1 MNSKQPTFLVDAM
14 LGNIAK
20 KLRLLGYDSEYS
32 SNINDDELILN
43 AKKENRIIITK
54 DELLSHKA
62 RKKNVPVIQI
72 TADKETDQ
80 LTQIYKN
87 LELPKSVISGITA
100 RCTICNGKLH
110 SIEKDLI
117 INKVPAGVLEQTDDF
132 WICDECDK
140 VYWEGTHIKNLQKFV
155 IGLNERL

>member
-1 MNSKQPTFLVDAM
+1 M

-87 LELPKSVISGITA
+87 LEKSFRKKS
-100 RCTICNGKLH
+100 KL
-110 SIEKDLI
+110 
-117 INKVPAGVLEQTDDF
+117 
-132 WICDECDK
+132 
-140 VYWEGTHIKNLQKFV
+140 
-155 IGLNERL
+155 

>member
-1 MNSKQPTFLVDAM
+1 MFLVDAM

-32 SNINDDELILN
+32 SNINDDELILK
-43 AKKENRIIITK
+43 AEKENRIIITK
-54 DELLSHKA
+54 DELLSHQA

-72 TADKETDQ
+72 TADEETDQ

-100 RCTICNGKLH
+100 RLNDTITNTILFNWFYWSTRQQKIFIFLQNTH
-110 SIEKDLI
+110 S
-117 INKVPAGVLEQTDDF
+117 
-132 WICDECDK
+132 
-140 VYWEGTHIKNLQKFV
+140 KF
-155 IGLNERL
+155 